1 MKTIVAAVAVGL
13 VAGAAWAEEQP
24 YPKAKVSFD
33 DYKTLVAEVESHR
46 ASRLVDLDTFLAM
59 SREEGVVILDCRSDF
74 RFERIHL
81 KGARHLAFTEFTE
94 KNLAQVIPSFETK
107 ILIYCNN
114 NFAGNERDFASKVAP
129 ARPRPGRKAASQFAA
144 EARPLMMALNIP
156 TFIALHGYGYHDVYE
171 LDELVDVNDPRVA
184 FEGTAIDAQAAGVV
198 PPASPRQAAL
208 PPSAAIAPPGQ
219 RADNAAPRPQAR

>member
-94 KNLAQVIPSFETK
+94 KNLAQVIPSLETK

-114 NFAGNERDFASKVAP
+114 NFADAPEAFPAKVA
-129 ARPRPGRKAASQFAA
+129 AA
-144 EARPLMMALNIP
+144 ALNHH
-156 TFIALHGYGYHDVYE
+156 TFATLLAYGYREIFE
-171 LDELVDVNDPRVA
+171 LGPLVDVATTELPL
-184 FEGTAIDAQAAGVV
+184 EGSDA
-198 PPASPRQAAL
+198 PDR
-208 PPSAAIAPPGQ
+208 
-219 RADNAAPRPQAR
+219 